1 MTLNHQ
7 NESSNLKSRY
17 AAPKDIAV
25 KTTDINL
32 HRGWHARLTVS
43 MRGVMLAVV
52 CGLLLGFA
60 GQLHAQLST
69 ATMFGTVTDPEGAA
83 IPSAKVTITQTDTGF
98 VRAVVTNG
106 DGSYRA
112 DFLPIGPYHVTVEA
126 TGFKKLDREGITLT
140 VTEEAHLDLALTLG
154 GTEQTVEVKA
164 DIPLLNTGNSTLGRT
179 ITNVEID
186 NLPLV
191 DRNVY
196 TLLDLT
202 PGVQNNNSAGTGGN
216 GGVINPLGYP
226 EQHVKINGSTDSG
239 VGQVSYY
246 LDGGSNMTGV
256 RNTGNPPPNPDAI
269 REFSVQTNNYSAQYG
284 RNSSGVV
291 TMLTKSGTNQF
302 HGSAFEFF
310 RDRNFN
316 ATIHNQAAK
325 TPYNQHRFGFTVGGP
340 IWKDKL
346 FFFGSYAGFRFI
358 SDNIFTTTTPSAAM
372 LSGNFAE
379 NLPVPTA
386 ANPALTGAAA
396 CAKPV
401 TGNPNTPP
409 AATSTSFYAC
419 DPVTRTAYA
428 GNIVPQSALD
438 PAILAIAK
446 AGLIPTPNP
455 SQPGDSIY
463 TRRDF
468 SPFNEKTD
476 EQLYKADY
484 QMTGKQRLTV
494 SEFHETGDFVVNPS
508 GNNVLGWVVHDYK
521 FAQHVANVAHTWTIT
536 NNTVNQLMLNYTRL
550 IGGRVPSPSESLA
563 KYGSAFAE
571 QIPSGAICSAAGQ
584 AGCSRPQLAVSGW
597 FTAGNA
603 ITGPVTG
610 SNVYSVR
617 DVVSTTHGRHTL
629 YFGGEAN
636 RENDAQQTTL
646 NDYGVF
652 SFTQAAAGTA
662 GRSSAAISDFMFG
675 RPNSMGQDVPV
686 YANANYFNYGL
697 FAQDDWRVRPNLTL
711 NIGIRYDIQTT
722 PTDTQLMTMNF
733 VPGVES
739 TIAPS
744 LPKGILLPGDPGVP
758 AGGVSTRF
766 NHVSPRVGF
775 AWTPYANGRTVFHG
789 AAGLFYGSVGGNL
802 FTYPSNGEPFS
813 GRPSF
818 SHVISVAN
826 PYATDPTDFCGGDA
840 TCIAGGVG
848 HSPYPFIYN
857 PKNPQ
862 FVVKPAALISVDPN
876 FHWPETYQINFGVQ
890 QQFTRGLALSANYV
904 ASLSRKLPIEWD
916 LNYPVFNTNAGVSGA
931 ACATTNTT
939 QNCSYANTTGTVNNR
954 RPYNDVSYGV
964 GPGGTAANPQLT
976 SISQIQSSES
986 ANYNGLQVSVQQTL
1000 TRGFSISGFYVWSKS
1015 LQSEDLDTGG
1025 NTGNS
1030 AGTEPQDNRTRYL
1043 DRQRSDFDQ
1052 RHVSAISF
1060 VYKPQYGI
1068 QNWLARNAVNG
1079 WTVTAIIRLQ
1089 SGNPFNLT
1097 TGGDNNTDGVSNDR
1111 PIPMPGVTPH
1121 VTNNGSSR
1129 VAMEQNWIDP
1139 HQFCQYNQTT
1149 SVATGVTNAACSGVG
1164 PGGSDGTIR
1173 QDAFDSPGRR
1183 SIDASLFRDFKLTE
1197 KVKFQLRGESTNVFN
1212 LTNLPAPTGT
1222 LSSGSASFGHING
1235 AITGGSFSNRVLQ
1248 VGGRILF

>member
-1 MTLNHQ
+1 MMLN
-7 NESSNLKSRY
+7 NSVAISSSKKS
-17 AAPKDIAV
+17 IHSAV
-25 KTTDINL
+25 
-32 HRGWHARLTVS
+32 LTIICS
-43 MRGVMLAVV
+43 M
-52 CGLLLGFA
+52 LLGLA

-69 ATMFGTVTDPEGAA
+69 ATMFGTVTDPSDAA
-83 IPSAKVTITQTDTGF
+83 IPKATLIIKQTDTGF
-98 VRAVVTNG
+98 TRSVVTNG
-106 DGSYRA
+106 DGTYRA
-112 DFLPIGPYHVTVEA
+112 DFLPIGPYTVTVEA
-126 TGFKKLDREGITLT
+126 AGFEKLQRAGLTLT
-140 VTEEAHLDLALTLG
+140 VTEEAHLDLRLSV
-154 GTEQTVEVKA
+154 GTSQQTVEVKA
-164 DIPLLNTGNSTLGRT
+164 DVPLLNTGNSTLGRT
-179 ITNVEID
+179 VSNVEID

-202 PGVQNNNSAGTGGN
+202 PGVQNNNAAGTGGN

-226 EQHVKINGSTDSG
+226 EQHVKINGSSDSG

-256 RNTGNPPPNPDAI
+256 RNTGNPLPNPDAI
-269 REFSVQTNNYSAQYG
+269 REFSVQTNNYSAEYG

-291 TMLTKSGTNQF
+291 TVLTKSGTNQF

-316 ATIHNQAAK
+316 ATIHNQAQKLA
-325 TPYNQHRFGFTVGGP
+325 YNQHRFGFTVGGP
-340 IWKDKL
+340 VVKDKL

-358 SDNIFTTTTPSAAM
+358 SDNIFTTTVPSAAM
-372 LSGNFAE
+372 QSGNFLE
-379 NLPVPTA
+379 NMPTTG
-386 ANPALTGAAA
+386 LTGAAA
-396 CAKPV
+396 CAKTV
-401 TGNPNTPP
+401 VS
-409 AATSTSFYAC
+409 TSTSFYAC

-428 GNIVPQSALD
+428 GNVVPQSAFD
-438 PAILAIAK
+438 PAILAIIK

-455 SQPGDSIY
+455 SAAGDSIY

-468 SPFNEKTD
+468 SPFNQKTD
-476 EQLYKADY
+476 EQLYKSDC
-484 QMTGKQRLTV
+484 QMTGMQRLTL
-494 SEFHETGDFVVNPS
+494 SYFHQSGDFVVNPS

-521 FAQHVANVAHTWTIT
+521 FAQHEANVGHTWTIT

-571 QIPSGAICSAAGQ
+571 QLPNGNICSASGQ
-584 AGCSRPQLAVSGW
+584 AGCSRPQFGVSGW

-610 SNVYSVR
+610 SNVYGIR
-617 DVVSTTHGRHTL
+617 DVISTTHGKHTL
-629 YFGGEAN
+629 HFGGEAS

-646 NDYGVF
+646 NDYGSF
-652 SFTQAAAGTA
+652 SFTQATAGTA
-662 GRSSAAISDFMFG
+662 GRSSAAISDFFFG
-675 RPNSMGQDVPV
+675 RPNTMNQDVPV
-686 YANANYFNYGL
+686 YANANYFNYGV
-697 FAQDDWRVRPNLTL
+697 FAQDDWRVLPNLTL
-711 NIGIRYDIQTT
+711 NLGVRYDIQTT

-733 VPGVES
+733 VPGATS

-758 AGGVSTRF
+758 TGGVATRF

-775 AWTPYANGRTVFHG
+775 AWTPYPSGRTVIHG
-789 AAGLFYGSVGGNL
+789 AAGLFYGSIGGNL

-818 SHVISVAN
+818 SHVTSIAN

-862 FVVKPAALISVDPN
+862 FVVKPAAIIPMDPN
-876 FHWPETYQINFGVQ
+876 FRWPETYQINFGIQ

-916 LNYPVFNTNAGVSGA
+916 KNYPVFNVNASTGASGPS
-931 ACATTNTT
+931 CFITGTTPDIT
-939 QNCSYANTTGTVNNR
+939 QNCGYANSSSGTGSTVNNR
-954 RPYNDVSYGV
+954 RPFNNVSYGV
-964 GPGGTAANPQLT
+964 MPGATAANPQLA

-986 ANYNGLQVSVQQTL
+986 SNYNGLQVSIQQQVTH
-1000 TRGFSISGFYVWSKS
+1000 GFSIQGFYVWSKS
-1015 LQSEDLDTGG
+1015 LQSEDLDTAG

-1030 AGTEPQDNRTRYL
+1030 TGTEPEDNNNRFL
-1043 DRQRSDFDQ
+1043 DRQRSDYDQ
-1052 RHVSAISF
+1052 RHVTAISF
-1060 VYKPQYGI
+1060 VYQPQI
-1068 QNWLARNAVNG
+1068 ALENMIARNLFNG
-1079 WTVTAIIRLQ
+1079 WTFTSIIRVQ
-1089 SGNPFNLT
+1089 SGLPFNVT
-1097 TGGDNNTDGVSNDR
+1097 TGADNNADGVTNDR
-1111 PIPMPGVTPH
+1111 PNAMPGVTPH
-1121 VTNNGSSR
+1121 VTDNGSSR

-1139 HQFCQYNQTT
+1139 HQFCQYNATT
-1149 SVATGVTNAACSGVG
+1149 SVAAGATNAACNGAG
-1164 PGGSDGTIR
+1164 PAGSDGTIR
-1173 QDAFDSPGRR
+1173 QNSFDAPGRR
-1183 SIDASLFRDFKLTE
+1183 SIDASIFRDFKIYERLTL
-1197 KVKFQLRGESTNVFN
+1197 QLRGESTNVFN

-1222 LSSGSASFGHING
+1222 LSSGSTSFGHINN
-1235 AITGGSFSNRVLQ
+1235 AITGGSFSNRVIQ